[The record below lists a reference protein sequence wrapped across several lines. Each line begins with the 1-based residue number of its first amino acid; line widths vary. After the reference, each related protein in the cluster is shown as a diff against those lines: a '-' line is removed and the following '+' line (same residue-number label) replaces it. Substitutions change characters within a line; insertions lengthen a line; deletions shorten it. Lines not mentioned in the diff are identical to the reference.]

1 MIPGASLYAATMK
14 LITVSEMS
22 LWAEGS
28 YAAIPAGDPLANWLI
43 EQASELVMAWAK
55 QPTWTSADAPGRAK
69 ILVANIAKRCW
80 NNPDQELRSAI
91 AGGPSSSLI
100 DQAAWGLALT
110 DAEKA
115 ECEALSPQATEPGA
129 GGFWTLP
136 ISRGPLE
143 TATIVPD
150 SSWPQSSPITYLERS
165 LDPEYFPTT
174 DDPLPVDGPDA
185 EKTNTILEEPPVV

>member
-1 MIPGASLYAATMK
+1 MLAAMK
-14 LITVSEMS
+14 LITVSELS

-28 YAAIPAGDPLANWLI
+28 YTAISPGDPLANWLI
-43 EQASELVMAWAK
+43 EQASTLVIDECR
-55 QPTWTSADAPGRAK
+55 QPEWTASTAPGRAK
-69 ILVANIAKRCW
+69 IIVANIGKRCW
-80 NNPDQELRSAI
+80 NNPDQEIRSAI

-110 DAEKA
+110 DAEKV
-115 ECEALSPQATEPGA
+115 ECAAIRQAILDAGTTDP

-143 TATIVPD
+143 TTMLVPD
-150 SSWPQSSPITYLERS
+150 DRWPQSSPIRFLQPTN
-165 LDPEYFPTT
+165 DPYYFPTT

-185 EKTNTILEEPPVV
+185 EQTNTIL